1 MNPHKLYKPPRH
13 SYRMKI
19 KIYTTPTCPYS
30 NNAKK
35 FFKKRKLEFEEIT
48 LMKDEEARL
57 AMIEKSGQM
66 ATPVIEI
73 NEEIIVGFDE
83 TALKK
88 VLKEQKEK

>member
-1 MNPHKLYKPPRH
+1 
-13 SYRMKI
+13 MKI

-30 NNAKK
+30 NSAKK
-35 FFKKRKLEFEEIT
+35 LFKKRKLKFEEIT

-73 NEEIIVGFDE
+73 NGELIVGFDE

-88 VLKEQKEK
+88 VLKEQKEKK